1 MRPDTQRLIDEV
13 LKLPAEARAAL
24 AGSLIESLDEAVDE
38 DASAA
43 WEAEI
48 AERVRQL
55 DDGSVKPIP
64 WSEARRII
72 AG

>member
-1 MRPDTQRLIDEV
+1 MTPETRKLIDED
-13 LKLPAEARAAL
+13 AA
-24 AGSLIESLDEAVDE
+24 
-38 DASAA
+38 AA

-48 AERVRQL
+48 AARAREL
-55 DDGSVKPIP
+55 AAGFVKPIP